1 MALNSDN
8 AVVPA
13 GAGAAR
19 REGYARQQQ
28 RGRGFGS
35 RCRSSSCRERNSV
48 PLPKTPVLEP

>member
-1 MALNSDN
+1 MVLNSGN

-19 REGYARQQQ
+19 REGYAREQQ

-35 RCRSSSCRERNSV
+35 RCRSSSCRELNSV
-48 PLPKTPVLEP
+48 PSQNPVLEP